1 MALWGSTDQANNAPK
16 FSVGGAYGAANSN
29 GVQLFANTKIG
40 AFVANVAF
48 GVFGANTQEVSNSTI
63 GGDLDYAP
71 HSGWNLRVA
80 GTGPVATITVAN
92 TGAGYNIGGGAANG
106 FIVFS
111 GGQGSNANAQW
122 FSNATGHITSV
133 SLLAGGGN
141 FNVAPTASIN
151 NTNTS
156 IATFTVT
163 VGGRSG
169 RVAYETLVA
178 MGSMS

>member
-1 MALWGSTDQANNAPK
+1 MALWGSIDQANNAPK
-16 FSVGGAYGAANSN
+16 YDIGGAYGAANSN
-29 GVQLFANTKIG
+29 GVQLFANTTIG
-40 AFVANVAF
+40 VRVANVAF
-48 GVFGANTQEVSNSTI
+48 GVFGANTEEVSNSTI

-71 HSGWNLRVA
+71 HSGWNLRIA
-80 GTGPVATITVAN
+80 GTGPVATIAVAN
-92 TGAGYNIGGGAANG
+92 TGAGYNVGGGAANG
-106 FIVFS
+106 YIVFS
-111 GGQGSNANAQW
+111 GGSGSGANAQW

-133 SLLAGGGN
+133 SLLSGGGN
-141 FNVAPTASIN
+141 YNVAPTAAIN
-151 NTNTS
+151 NTNTA